1 MQLLDSRFEQGV
13 PLEKHK
19 QMPTSIIQ
27 HCYETSVQYSKK
39 RTFKN

>member
-13 PLEKHK
+13 PLEKIHK

-27 HCYETSVQYSKK
+27 TVMKLLYSTV